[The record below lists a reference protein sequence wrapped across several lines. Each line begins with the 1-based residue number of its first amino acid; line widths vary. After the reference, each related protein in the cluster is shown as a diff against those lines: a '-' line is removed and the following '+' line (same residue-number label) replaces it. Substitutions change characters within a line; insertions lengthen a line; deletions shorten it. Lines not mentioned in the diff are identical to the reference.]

1 MENNV
6 NNKPKYTL
14 ENPPKPMARILPK
27 NKEKK
32 NPNKKYNRLPN
43 SQSNYK
49 TFEGHKLTVK
59 EAKFIDYYIETGNQ
73 RQSVIDAG
81 YKTSAPGQYATGLLV
96 KDYIRNEIDHRLQA
110 LEDSKIASAEEIMQY
125 FTGVMRGEIKDQF
138 GLDAPLGERTKA
150 AQELAKRKIDMVQK
164 PNGQK
169 QTEVKIALV
178 WDDNSSV
185 DDDEPII
192 DNEED
197 DEE

>member
-6 NNKPKYTL
+6 DNKPKYTL
-14 ENPPKPMARILPK
+14 ENPPKQTRYVLQK
-27 NKEKK
+27 DKEKK

-49 TFEGHKLTVK
+49 TFEGHKLTLK
-59 EAKFIDYYIETGNQ
+59 EAKFIDLYIETGNQ

-96 KDYIRNEIDHRLQA
+96 KDYIRKEIDHRLQK
-110 LEDSKIASAEEIMQY
+110 LEDAKIASAEEIMQY

-150 AQELAKRKIDMVQK
+150 AQELAKRKIDIVQRV
-164 PNGQK
+164 NGQK
-169 QTEVKIALV
+169 QAEVKISLV
-178 WDDNSSV
+178 WDENSSV

-192 DNEED
+192 DNEDED
-197 DEE
+197 